1 MLWVCWNTGIKGW
14 GKRGAAPPLYE
25 RDKVKA
31 QRRHHRALPKRPSW
45 VERNHRLRAT
55 RTFPK
60 GPAGVQTLQMI
71 IIVRVGKSPRFK
83 SRLRLLTV
91 ASHDP

>member
-1 MLWVCWNTGIKGW
+1 VCAEIKGRE
-14 GKRGAAPPLYE
+14 KRGAAPPLYE
-25 RDKVKA
+25 RDKDQGATQGVIGPF
-31 QRRHHRALPKRPSW
+31 PKDQAGD
-45 VERNHRLRAT
+45 ERSRRLRAT
-55 RTFPK
+55 RTFAK

-91 ASHDP
+91 ASQDP